1 MKNQSLSCLCV
12 LLLASFAMAQ
22 RLPETA
28 VPENYKLTFTP
39 NFDKNNFTGA
49 ETITIRV
56 LKPTSQI
63 ILNSADIEIS
73 KATIV
78 SDSVTQ
84 TPIVT
89 FDKEKEMVTLAVGK
103 ELQPGPVTLEIKY
116 VGILNDQLRGFYL
129 GKDAEGHKYAVTQL
143 EATDARRAFPCFDEP
158 AYKATF
164 DITVVA
170 DKGLIAIANTKMIS
184 DAPGP
189 GEKHTVRFATSQ
201 KMSSYLAAIAVGN
214 FEYVEGEAEG
224 IPIRIYSMPGK
235 KQLGM
240 FALQA
245 TEYALQYYNHYF
257 GIKYPYGKLDWIALP
272 DFSAGA
278 MENIGF
284 ITSRESELQV
294 DEQHVSLAQEKNVA
308 IVVTHE
314 IAHQWFGD
322 LVTMSWWDDV
332 WLNEGFATWMEGKPV
347 DAWKPD
353 WHVGLDEVS
362 RGDILTT
369 VGALNV
375 DSLASTR
382 AIHQPVETPGQIQEL
397 FDGIAYGKSAAV
409 LRMLEAYI
417 GPETFR
423 AGVNE
428 YLKRHAYG
436 NATAEDFWATLAQVS
451 KKPVDQIMAT
461 FVKQPGVPMVSL
473 KTQCTGNSTTVAMK
487 QQRYFYDRTK
497 LDAANDQLWQVPVC
511 LKAGPVAGSEQG
523 SQTCELLTKREESF
537 TIPGCSAWVLGNSGG
552 TGYYRTAYEPEAVR
566 ALAGDAEAALSPQE
580 RLLLLIDTWASV
592 RVGRQPV
599 GDYLTLAE
607 GVQTEPDRAV
617 MALVLGQLNTIGRYI
632 VTDDDRPAYQLWVR
646 NTLNPVAKRIGWE
659 PKPGESE
666 DAKNLRP
673 LLLNALG
680 GQGRDPEAIAE
691 ARKLAEQALQ
701 DPRSVGSDLAT
712 AAFGLAASNGG
723 PDVYDKIMTAMKGS
737 KTPEQYYLYFYTLPS
752 FSDSHLLQRT
762 LDFAISPDVRS
773 QDSLGLIGNVM
784 GNPDGQ
790 KLAWDFVRSH
800 WEEVV
805 KAGGPFASAQLQGN
819 VGVFCDSAMKDQ
831 VQEFF
836 SAHPSSAAER
846 TLRQSV
852 ERINNCIA
860 MKTQQSGQL
869 ASWLQGQG
877 GSSAAGA
884 AAH

>member
-1 MKNQSLSCLCV
+1 
-12 LLLASFAMAQ
+12 
-22 RLPETA
+22 
-28 VPENYKLTFTP
+28 
-39 NFDKNNFTGA
+39 
-49 ETITIRV
+49 
-56 LKPTSQI
+56 
-63 ILNSADIEIS
+63 
-73 KATIV
+73 
-78 SDSVTQ
+78 
-84 TPIVT
+84 
-89 FDKEKEMVTLAVGK
+89 
-103 ELQPGPVTLEIKY
+103 
-116 VGILNDQLRGFYL
+116 
-129 GKDAEGHKYAVTQL
+129 
-143 EATDARRAFPCFDEP
+143 
-158 AYKATF
+158 
-164 DITVVA
+164 
-170 DKGLIAIANTKMIS
+170 
-184 DAPGP
+184 
-189 GEKHTVRFATSQ
+189 
-201 KMSSYLAAIAVGN
+201 
-214 FEYVEGEAEG
+214 
-224 IPIRIYSMPGK
+224 
-235 KQLGM
+235 
-240 FALQA
+240 
-245 TEYALQYYNHYF
+245 
-257 GIKYPYGKLDWIALP
+257 
-272 DFSAGA
+272 
-278 MENIGF
+278 
-284 ITSRESELQV
+284 
-294 DEQHVSLAQEKNVA
+294 
-308 IVVTHE
+308 
-314 IAHQWFGD
+314 
-322 LVTMSWWDDV
+322 
-332 WLNEGFATWMEGKPV
+332 
-347 DAWKPD
+347 
-353 WHVGLDEVS
+353 
-362 RGDILTT
+362 
-369 VGALNV
+369 
-375 DSLASTR
+375 
-382 AIHQPVETPGQIQEL
+382 
-397 FDGIAYGKSAAV
+397 
-409 LRMLEAYI
+409 
-417 GPETFR
+417 
-423 AGVNE
+423 
-428 YLKRHAYG
+428 
-436 NATAEDFWATLAQVS
+436 
-451 KKPVDQIMAT
+451 
-461 FVKQPGVPMVSL
+461 VKQPGVPMVSL
-473 KTQCTGNSTTVAMK
+473 KTQCTGNSTTVSMR

-680 GQGRDPEAIAE
+680 GQGRDPGAIAE
-691 ARKLAEQALQ
+691 AQKLADRALQ
-701 DPRSVGSDLAT
+701 DPGSVQSDLAT
-712 AAFGLAASNGG
+712 DAFGLAASNGG
-723 PDVYDKIMTAMKGS
+723 PDFYDKIMAAMKGS
-737 KTPEQYYLYFYTLPS
+737 KTPEQYYLYFYTLPN
-752 FSDSHLLQRT
+752 FSDAHLVQRT
-762 LDFAISPDVRS
+762 LDFAISPAVRS

-846 TLRQSV
+846 TLRQSM